1 MAQTTYKILVVDDEK
16 LSREGIIVGLQ
27 NIFKNRK
34 ERLLIFEA
42 ENTAEA
48 QTKIDTEKPHLVL
61 LDIEMPQENGIDF
74 LSRQKSVN
82 YDVIFITAYHEYA
95 IAAFRHH
102 AQDYLLKPYNEN
114 ILKEAIE
121 KCIHNKKLLQKAKK
135 YAYIKEMLQIAQSK
149 KLSVPTSN
157 GLQLIKVSTI
167 LYLKA
172 SGSYTD
178 LYYMD
183 GTVVKISMSRN
194 IKHFEQI
201 LSNSQFIRI
210 HDAHMVNLNFVEKYI
225 RGDGGYVI
233 LEDGTHLDVSK
244 RKKAFLLAVLQNTI
258 ED

>member
-1 MAQTTYKILVVDDEK
+1 MARTTYKILVVDDEK
-16 LSREGIIVGLQ
+16 LSREGIIVGIQ
-27 NIFKNRK
+27 NIFKSRK
-34 ERLLIFEA
+34 EQLLIFEA
-42 ENTAEA
+42 ENTTEA
-48 QTKIDTEKPHLVL
+48 QIKIDSEKPHLVL

-74 LSRQKSVN
+74 LSRQRSVS

-95 IAAFRHH
+95 IAAFRYH

-121 KCIHNKKLLQKAKK
+121 KCIHHKNIAQKAKK
-135 YAYIKEMLQIAQSK
+135 YVYIKEMLQIAQSK
-149 KLSVPTSN
+149 KISVATST

-183 GTVVKISMSRN
+183 GKVIKISMSRN

-201 LSNSQFIRI
+201 LSNAQFIRI
-210 HDAHMVNLNFVEKYI
+210 HDAHIVNLNFVEKYI
-225 RGDGGYVI
+225 RGEGGYVI

-244 RKKAFLLAVLQNTI
+244 RKKAFLLSILHNTI